1 MSKHVI
7 LRFNLLIK
15 NDLRRKTK
23 SRNYLLARVKN
34 VLFTYLFQGLS
45 KLPVLFLNITFMVIP
60 EYRRAEVYYGARFIR
75 IRTQIN
81 EICPQNT
88 DFRPSLSPKPVLLI

>member
-1 MSKHVI
+1 MAKHVI

-15 NDLRRKTK
+15 SDLRRKTK
-23 SRNYLLARVKN
+23 SRNYLLGRVKN
-34 VLFTYLFQGLS
+34 VLFTYLFQGLP

-75 IRTQIN
+75 I
-81 EICPQNT
+81 
-88 DFRPSLSPKPVLLI
+88 LK